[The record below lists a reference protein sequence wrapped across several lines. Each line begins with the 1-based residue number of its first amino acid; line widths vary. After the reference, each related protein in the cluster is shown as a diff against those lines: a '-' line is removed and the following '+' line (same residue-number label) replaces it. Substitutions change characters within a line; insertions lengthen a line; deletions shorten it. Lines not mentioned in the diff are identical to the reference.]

1 MPSTQAITLHCINGD
16 RIVWD
21 SRGNGADNGEIWIR
35 HESVVYTRIKVRP
48 AGVRPFSVKALMLTP
63 LMVREVERNLLLWT
77 RGRAAVMTHRRTTRP
92 MRLLTRLVQA
102 GHEVVVSHVLT
113 ILGGPMERMA
123 DWRSPISHPRGKL
136 RRPCIVRFNFK
147 QVDPDF
153 ENESD
158 TEQSDSEID
167 SDCDSE
173 SECESDSDCEG
184 ESVRRAIEREYLSGH
199 ERPITILGSV
209 QNYRAIETF
218 QRDYAY

>member
-1 MPSTQAITLHCINGD
+1 MCLRSIMAVCVMPSTQAITLHCINGD

-123 DWRSPISHPRGKL
+123 DWGDKR
-136 RRPCIVRFNFK
+136 RRPCIVPIKVQTMISGPGVFFSR
-147 QVDPDF
+147 
-153 ENESD
+153 
-158 TEQSDSEID
+158 DSM
-167 SDCDSE
+167 
-173 SECESDSDCEG
+173 
-184 ESVRRAIEREYLSGH
+184 A
-199 ERPITILGSV
+199 LGSV
-209 QNYRAIETF
+209 ENYRCPVPYRIPGEN
-218 QRDYAY
+218 

>member
-1 MPSTQAITLHCINGD
+1 MKHAYIVSMETVSSGTLEAMGQIMERSGLKK
-16 RIVWD
+16 
-21 SRGNGADNGEIWIR
+21 
-35 HESVVYTRIKVRP
+35 SVVYTRVKVRP

-92 MRLLTRLVQA
+92 MRLLTRLV
-102 GHEVVVSHVLT
+102 GSGYEVIASHVLT

-123 DWRSPISHPRGKL
+123 WWKNKR
-136 RRPCIVRFNFK
+136 RRPCVVRFNFK